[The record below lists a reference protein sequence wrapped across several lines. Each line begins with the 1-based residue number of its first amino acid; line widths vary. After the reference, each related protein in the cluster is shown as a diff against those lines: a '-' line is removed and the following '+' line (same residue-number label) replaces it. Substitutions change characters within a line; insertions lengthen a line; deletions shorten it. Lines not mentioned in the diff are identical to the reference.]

1 MRISDWS
8 SDVCSSDL
16 EEVVDREAVLAHQPA
31 DATAK
36 GQPGDPGVAH
46 DSAGGGQ
53 TVRLRLVVDVTPQRA
68 TLHPGPAV
76 RGIDPHGPHRRE
88 VDDHSVVAGGGAR
101 HVVAAAPDCDLQI
114 VVAGET
120 PRRDPVGAPDA
131 SSDQSRWPA
140 NCTLPD
146 CPRVDVV

>member
-76 RGIDPHGPHRRE
+76 RGTDPPGPHRSE
-88 VDDHSVVAGGGAR
+88 VRSEARRLGKACVA
-101 HVVAAAPDCDLQI
+101 
-114 VVAGET
+114 T
-120 PRRDPVGAPDA
+120 
-131 SSDQSRWPA
+131 
-140 NCTLPD
+140 CTTRGP
-146 CPRVDVV
+146 PFH

>member
-16 EEVVDREAVLAHQPA
+16 
-31 DATAK
+31 
-36 GQPGDPGVAH
+36 
-46 DSAGGGQ
+46 
-53 TVRLRLVVDVTPQRA
+53 
-68 TLHPGPAV
+68 
-76 RGIDPHGPHRRE
+76 PHRRE

-120 PRRDPVGAPDA
+120 HGRDHVGAPDA
-131 SSDQSRWPA
+131 SSDQARAPV
-140 NCTLPD
+140 NGTIPD
-146 CPRVDVV
+146 CTGGVVVAVVCSDQPASEPVDLRDGWLLAPAAGFRGRSEE